1 MSADRHR
8 SGEGRKVTPLTLLV
22 IGLAACIY
30 FVGLDGYPLLDPDE
44 GRYAEIPREMLESGD
59 FVTPRLNYVKYF
71 EKPPL
76 FYWCTAG
83 AMALF
88 GQHEWAVRTVPAL
101 AGFLTVLLIVT
112 FGNRLFGMRVGTMAG
127 WIYLT
132 SVIPLLLARLPII
145 DGLFSL
151 LLTATWMAW
160 WQGYQ
165 SPAGPAKG
173 RWYMAAWASMGLA
186 VMTKGVAAIALTGGI
201 ILVWIAVRQDW
212 RALVSMCWIRGLLIF
227 AAIVLPWHIA
237 AGVRNP
243 EFFHFYFVIQHFGRL
258 VSEEHARPI
267 WYFFVIFPFG
277 MLFWTAL
284 FFPAALAALRRAV
297 RGMRLP
303 WVRSRGTG
311 DGGDAL
317 ESAHG
322 TEDFRQAEG
331 ILFLVIWAGMVVG
344 LFSLSR
350 SKLVPYILPAY
361 PAMALLVAVY
371 LVNGG
376 LARKL
381 SRWCAGISATF
392 LLAAVPVVSY
402 YARGQEMLPLRD
414 LEWPVR
420 LAQVALLLGS
430 VLFGIA
436 AFKRRLIPAAAGLV
450 LVLLIPA
457 MVMTVPVGANYRKVG
472 GLMKGMPLP
481 LPREIRV
488 AEWRTFDQGLSFYTR
503 RRTILVDNIGEL
515 EFGSTLG
522 DHREF
527 FLKGEESLKR
537 LGREGPLLVNL
548 RPGDWPAVREWGLF
562 RPVAA
567 NSTNLMVGNEAF
579 FHLAGLIP
587 WPDDAVTPPPLL
599 LRPRPLD
606 SRMDE

>member
-1 MSADRHR
+1 
-8 SGEGRKVTPLTLLV
+8 
-22 IGLAACIY
+22 
-30 FVGLDGYPLLDPDE
+30 
-44 GRYAEIPREMLESGD
+44 
-59 FVTPRLNYVKYF
+59 
-71 EKPPL
+71 
-76 FYWCTAG
+76 
-83 AMALF
+83 
-88 GQHEWAVRTVPAL
+88 
-101 AGFLTVLLIVT
+101 
-112 FGNRLFGMRVGTMAG
+112 
-127 WIYLT
+127 
-132 SVIPLLLARLPII
+132 
-145 DGLFSL
+145 
-151 LLTATWMAW
+151 
-160 WQGYQ
+160 
-165 SPAGPAKG
+165 
-173 RWYMAAWASMGLA
+173 
-186 VMTKGVAAIALTGGI
+186 
-201 ILVWIAVRQDW
+201 
-212 RALVSMCWIRGLLIF
+212 
-227 AAIVLPWHIA
+227 
-237 AGVRNP
+237 
-243 EFFHFYFVIQHFGRL
+243 
-258 VSEEHARPI
+258 
-267 WYFFVIFPFG
+267 
-277 MLFWTAL
+277 
-284 FFPAALAALRRAV
+284 
-297 RGMRLP
+297 
-303 WVRSRGTG
+303 
-311 DGGDAL
+311 
-317 ESAHG
+317 
-322 TEDFRQAEG
+322 
-331 ILFLVIWAGMVVG
+331 
-344 LFSLSR
+344 
-350 SKLVPYILPAY
+350 
-361 PAMALLVAVY
+361 MALLVAVY

-587 WPDDAVTPPPLL
+587 WPDDAVTPPPLF

-606 SRMDE
+606 PNKDG